1 VVRLAPDGVSERPF
15 DAVLFDFRGTL
26 FTIPDDPTWVKGAA
40 ARIGRDLDDDEV
52 ARLCQQ
58 LDDTI
63 AGRPD
68 LAEALERCDTSIEVH
83 RSALLAWF
91 AAAEIDDELA
101 HAIWSHDHEDPSA
114 NYPFPDTEPV
124 MRALHDAGIGV
135 AIVSDIHY
143 DIREH
148 FVRHGLD
155 AYVDVYV
162 LSFEHGIQ
170 KPDPA
175 VYAKALD
182 ALGVA
187 PSRAL
192 SVGDRPSHD
201 GASVA
206 LGVATY
212 IFGGPFP
219 AGQTGPRGLDAVL
232 RLVGITS
239 AGVAAEDVGRG
250 DSVSI

>member
-1 VVRLAPDGVSERPF
+1 VVRVAPGTVSERPF
-15 DAVLFDFRGTL
+15 DAVLFDFRGTV
-26 FTIPDDPTWVKGAA
+26 FNIQDDPAWIRSAA
-40 ARIGRDLDDDEV
+40 SYIGRDLGDDEV
-52 ARLCQQ
+52 DALCKH
-58 LDDTI
+58 LDATI
-63 AGRPD
+63 AARPD

-83 RSALLAWF
+83 RDALLAWF
-91 AAAEIDDELA
+91 AAAELDDELA
-101 HAIWSHDHEDPSA
+101 QAIWSHDHEHAEA

-124 MRALHDAGIGV
+124 MRALHEHGVKV

-155 AYVDVYV
+155 RYVDAYV

-192 SVGDRPSHD
+192 SVGDRPTHD
-201 GASVA
+201 GAPVA

-232 RLVGITS
+232 RLVG
-239 AGVAAEDVGRG
+239 VAACG
-250 DSVSI
+250 